1 MEFEAD
7 RARRYYRE
15 SAPLLKF
22 IQPKTRRS
30 LWALIA
36 IYSRLL
42 DRVSESKYDVLTRR
56 ISLSSME
63 KTWIVLRAAL
73 GWN

>member
-1 MEFEAD
+1 MEFEIE

-15 SAPLLKF
+15 SAGLLDLVD
-22 IQPKTRRS
+22 REARAS

-36 IYSRLL
+36 IYSSLL
-42 DRVSESKYDVLTRR
+42 EHVAESHFDVLSRR
-56 ISLSSME
+56 ISLSGAE

-73 GWN
+73 GWI